1 MMMMM
6 IIIISSITTMMA
18 IISGLEYYLYLV
30 KTRNPIPRSVL
41 MSCEIFKM
49 SCLRKISIRT
59 KSW

>member
-1 MMMMM
+1 MTM

-18 IISGLEYYLYLV
+18 IISGLEHYLYLD

-41 MSCEIFKM
+41 MSFEIFKM

-59 KSW
+59 KSG